1 MKTIVIAEAGV
12 NHNGSIETAKKLIDV
27 AASAKVDFVKFQTF
41 KAENLATKSADK
53 AKYQKDLT
61 DNKES
66 QFEMLKKLELDF
78 ESHIELIKYCSH
90 KKIKFLSTPF
100 DIDSLNMLLKLDIP
114 LIKIPSGELTN
125 LPLLREIGKTKKPII
140 MSTGMATLDEIDSAL
155 KILYNSGAKKNK
167 ITVLHCNTE
176 YPTPIKD
183 VNLNAMLTIKKELKV
198 AVGYSDHTL
207 GIDIS
212 LAAVVLGATIIE
224 KHFSLDRMQP
234 GPDHKASL
242 MPDELINLV
251 RSINK
256 IEKALGNGEKTPSPS
271 EKKNLFIA
279 RKSIVAKKNIDKNK
293 FFTEQNLTTKRPG
306 TGMSPMKWNKII
318 GQKSK
323 KNYKIDEFIYEEDYL
338 L

>member
-1 MKTIVIAEAGV
+1 LKTIVIAEAGV